1 MFSFNSIGNYK
12 RRLLPLKKLI
22 VLVEGKR
29 EGKKE
34 GRGLREMRGRGYK
47 ITRSLE
53 TPIIHRE
60 NRERKSEG
68 KQERGKSTS

>member
-29 EGKKE
+29 EGRKE
-34 GRGLREMRGRGYK
+34 DA
-47 ITRSLE
+47 
-53 TPIIHRE
+53 
-60 NRERKSEG
+60 
-68 KQERGKSTS
+68 